1 MHAMT
6 HFTGK
11 KHGLLATQFL
21 QSRSPD
27 EIYEKV
33 SATRGLVGMRLEDT
47 VGQELYYPFSFRL
60 GLLDDVPAPCLSNR
74 LTENIMG

>member
-1 MHAMT
+1 MHAMI

-11 KHGLLATQFL
+11 KHGLLATQ
-21 QSRSPD
+21 SSKRSPD

-33 SATRGLVGMRLEDT
+33 SATRGLVDMRLEDT